1 MTARSHAVFAIVAS
15 LAILSNA
22 FAAPPSVARAET
34 EYLLG
39 YIEASGCDFYRNG
52 GRYDAAKA
60 GAHLRRKYA
69 AIGQAA
75 TAEAFIDEVASRS
88 SLSGQ
93 PYEVSC
99 AGQGRVM
106 TAPWLREAL
115 ARHRADGAPRD
126 SRGAR

>member
-1 MTARSHAVFAIVAS
+1 MRSQAVFATVAS
-15 LAILSNA
+15 LAILSGA
-22 FAAPPSVARAET
+22 FAAPPSVVRAET

-52 GRYDAAKA
+52 SRYDAARA
-60 GAHLRRKYA
+60 GAHLRGKYA
-69 AIGQAA
+69 AIGQVA
-75 TAEAFIDEVASRS
+75 TAEAFIDKMASRS

-115 ARHRADGAPRD
+115 ARYRANWAPRD